1 MPIQTLPLLVFEL
14 ILLLK
19 NHFILVTLPYNYN
32 VTSIPCSF
40 FFAKT
45 HCLLLNRKSRALLS
59 DALLAM
65 HIKCKLRI
73 HSPLRSSLIAT
84 TSSQPF
90 YFKEQKTRFLQMYN
104 S

>member
-1 MPIQTLPLLVFEL
+1 
-14 ILLLK
+14 
-19 NHFILVTLPYNYN
+19 
-32 VTSIPCSF
+32 
-40 FFAKT
+40 
-45 HCLLLNRKSRALLS
+45 
-59 DALLAM
+59 M